1 MMNCD
6 HAVGLL
12 LQLTGTGLAV
22 CGALLDDRQTQL
34 LGSQMRHIG
43 RLRMRRAADLAASA
57 PTPMPPAAVMKPDL
71 SAELSRASAND
82 GAR

>member
-1 MMNCD
+1 MMRCD
-6 HAVGLL
+6 HAVGVL

-43 RLRMRRAADLAASA
+43 RLRMQRGRDFAAAVPVPAA
-57 PTPMPPAAVMKPDL
+57 PTFDRA
-71 SAELSRASAND
+71 AELSRASAND
-82 GAR
+82 GSG

>member
-6 HAVGLL
+6 HAAGLL

-43 RLRMRRAADLAASA
+43 RLRMRRAADAAGPGRA
-57 PTPMPPAAVMKPDL
+57 PMPSAAVLKPDL

-82 GAR
+82 GGA

>member
-6 HAVGLL
+6 HAAGLL

-43 RLRMRRAADLAASA
+43 RLRMRRARRTCSVRR
-57 PTPMPPAAVMKPDL
+57 TPMPSAAVLKPDL

-82 GAR
+82 GGA